1 MALITESQLSAR
13 LAHCGPF
20 RRWSP
25 FSAESRHSASTAGTA
40 LRAPHLPFAIPIG
53 TGSAP
58 RKDGARRPG
67 AWPRTNEDQAARA
80 GRCSGKA
87 ESCRRVGDD
96 APAGLERR
104 QKILG
109 PYQQARR
116 QVHPH
121 PAHRR
126 LLPYCR
132 ARNRPPVTRVGPLS
146 IGAQTDQGCRGRTGQ
161 QDRPNRHVIIWADGY
176 CLPLSV
182 SAAMPMSPARLQT
195 SGLLNSG
202 QATAVRD

>member
-96 APAGLERR
+96 APAELGPR
-104 QKILG
+104 QGTLD
-109 PYQQARR
+109 PYQQGGDKYIRS
-116 QVHPH
+116 
-121 PAHRR
+121 
-126 LLPYCR
+126 LLADAIAVLSH
-132 ARNRPPVTRVGPLS
+132 ARNRPTR
-146 IGAQTDQGCRGRTGQ
+146 
-161 QDRPNRHVIIWADGY
+161 DGEWVRS
-176 CLPLSV
+176 LLARKPTKI
-182 SAAMPMSPARLQT
+182 AAIALANKTARI
-195 SGLLNSG
+195 
-202 QATAVRD
+202 VK

>member
-1 MALITESQLSAR
+1 VALITESQLSAR

-96 APAGLERR
+96 APARLERR
-104 QKILG
+104 QGTLYRSSKAATNTSAACSPADAIAILRH
-109 PYQQARR
+109 AR
-116 QVHPH
+116 
-121 PAHRR
+121 
-126 LLPYCR
+126 
-132 ARNRPPVTRVGPLS
+132 
-146 IGAQTDQGCRGRTGQ
+146 
-161 QDRPNRHVIIWADGY
+161 DRPTRDGEWVRS
-176 CLPLSV
+176 PLTRKPTKV
-182 SAAMPMSPARLQT
+182 DAIALANKTARI
-195 SGLLNSG
+195 
-202 QATAVRD
+202 VK